1 MGPLW
6 ELIVVVMNCSIFA
19 SFNVLSFL
27 LLLWS
32 LLIIIIIILV
42 SLVSWSRLCYQRRG
56 DWHSDWNRTF
66 THFKFYGKC
75 ALLASLLS
83 DNHIVFTFID
93 GIREGRSQP
102 ISRVAL
108 PFIKEVC
115 MSVNV
120 VSWEKKYQNYFLYV
134 SALGLVAFPWKCN
147 NENQ

>member
-42 SLVSWSRLCYQRRG
+42 SLISWSRLCYQRRG

-66 THFKFYGKC
+66 THLKFYGKC

>member
-42 SLVSWSRLCYQRRG
+42 SLISWSRLCYQRRG

-66 THFKFYGKC
+66 THLKFYGKC

-102 ISRVAL
+102 ISRVAQ

>member
-1 MGPLW
+1 
-6 ELIVVVMNCSIFA
+6 MNCSIFA

-32 LLIIIIIILV
+32 LLIIIIIIILV
-42 SLVSWSRLCYQRRG
+42 SLISWSRLCYQRRG
-56 DWHSDWNRTF
+56 EWHSDWNRTF
-66 THFKFYGKC
+66 THLKFYGKC